1 MPLEGVRILLVTRD
15 RPVHDRIRTL
25 CSRIAPTFRGLE
37 WTGSYRA
44 ALDAV
49 ETGAVDICILDT
61 AVVDGAGMN
70 LLHEPSVR
78 RQRIPV
84 ILLLAQP
91 PHPDEDPLARPGVAD
106 WIVKDELDLSSL
118 QRGLRHARQGRDA
131 APTRSRSHLEA
142 VRPGHEL
149 LSTVVEGVPDALF
162 VKDNEGRYVMMNEAA
177 AARAERPVEEV
188 VGRLDDE
195 IFDAPMAG
203 LLRRR
208 DREVLESGERITFEE
223 TVEAPGGVMRTY
235 RITKGPVRGRDG
247 EITGLYGIARDVTPE
262 AQTARALRKEN
273 TELQGRVRTL
283 ETLLGVTTALRAP
296 GLPLDQRL
304 ERIAGIVC
312 KEGVLADRP
321 TDARIV
327 LHGKEF
333 RTRGFDAAADTHS
346 IPIRSEDGDVGRL
359 EVVVSGEEV
368 AESSAD
374 PSPMAELLDRIAREL
389 GTIPPRP
396 DDAQH

>member
-78 RQRIPV
+78 RRRIPV

-106 WIVKDELDLSSL
+106 WIVKDEMDLSSL
-118 QRGLRHARQGRDA
+118 QRGLRHAGKGRDA
-131 APTRSRSHLEA
+131 APTRSRSLTREA
-142 VRPGHEL
+142 
-149 LSTVVEGVPDALF
+149 
-162 VKDNEGRYVMMNEAA
+162 
-177 AARAERPVEEV
+177 
-188 VGRLDDE
+188 
-195 IFDAPMAG
+195 
-203 LLRRR
+203 
-208 DREVLESGERITFEE
+208 E
-223 TVEAPGGVMRTY
+223 TE
-235 RITKGPVRGRDG
+235 
-247 EITGLYGIARDVTPE
+247 
-262 AQTARALRKEN
+262 RALRKEN
-273 TELQGRVRTL
+273 AEFQSRIRTL

-296 GLPLDQRL
+296 GLALDQRL

-333 RTRGFDAAADTHS
+333 RTRGFDAGADTHS
-346 IPIRSEDGDVGRL
+346 IPIRSEDGEVGRL
-359 EVVVSGEEV
+359 EVVVSGEEQ

-374 PSPMAELLDRIAREL
+374 PPPMAELLDRIAREL
-389 GTIPPRP
+389 GRIPPRP

>member
-61 AVVDGAGMN
+61 ALVDGAGMN

-78 RQRIPV
+78 RQRIPM

-91 PHPDEDPLARPGVAD
+91 PPPDEDPLAWPGVAE
-106 WIVKDELDLSSL
+106 WIVKNEMDLSSL

-131 APTRSRSHLEA
+131 ASTRSRDH
-142 VRPGHEL
+142 RN
-149 LSTVVEGVPDALF
+149 VPD
-162 VKDNEGRYVMMNEAA
+162 R
-177 AARAERPVEEV
+177 ARAEQELREEN
-188 VGRLDDE
+188 
-195 IFDAPMAG
+195 
-203 LLRRR
+203 
-208 DREVLESGERITFEE
+208 
-223 TVEAPGGVMRTY
+223 
-235 RITKGPVRGRDG
+235 
-247 EITGLYGIARDVTPE
+247 AR
-262 AQTARALRKEN
+262 
-273 TELQGRVRTL
+273 LQGRIRTL
-283 ETLLGVTTALRAP
+283 ETLLGVTTALRVP

-312 KEGVLADRP
+312 KAGVLADRP
-321 TDARIV
+321 ADARIV

-359 EVVVSGEEV
+359 EVVVSGEEE
-368 AESSAD
+368 AGSSAD
-374 PSPMAELLDRIAREL
+374 PPQMAELLDRIAREL
-389 GTIPPRP
+389 GTIPARP

>member
-49 ETGAVDICILDT
+49 ETGAVDVCILDT
-61 AVVDGAGMN
+61 ALVDGAGIN

-78 RQRIPV
+78 RRHIPM

-91 PHPDEDPLARPGVAD
+91 PPPDEDPLARPGVAD

-118 QRGLRHARQGRDA
+118 QRALRHAHQGRHARRRRHARQSRDA
-131 APTRSRSHLEA
+131 APTRSR
-142 VRPGHEL
+142 
-149 LSTVVEGVPDALF
+149 D
-162 VKDNEGRYVMMNEAA
+162 
-177 AARAERPVEEV
+177 
-188 VGRLDDE
+188 
-195 IFDAPMAG
+195 
-203 LLRRR
+203 RR
-208 DREVLESGERITFEE
+208 DV
-223 TVEAPGGVMRTY
+223 PGRART
-235 RITKGPVRGRDG
+235 
-247 EITGLYGIARDVTPE
+247 EQE
-262 AQTARALRKEN
+262 LRKEN
-273 TELQGRVRTL
+273 AELRDRIRTL

-296 GLPLDQRL
+296 GLPLDRRL

-312 KEGVLADRP
+312 EEGVLADRP

-333 RTRGFDAAADTHS
+333 RTGGFDASAETHS
-346 IPIRSEDGDVGRL
+346 IPIRSEDGDVGVL
-359 EVVVSGEEV
+359 EIAVSGEEGTE
-368 AESSAD
+368 ASTD
-374 PSPMAELLDRIAREL
+374 PPRMAELLDRIAREL